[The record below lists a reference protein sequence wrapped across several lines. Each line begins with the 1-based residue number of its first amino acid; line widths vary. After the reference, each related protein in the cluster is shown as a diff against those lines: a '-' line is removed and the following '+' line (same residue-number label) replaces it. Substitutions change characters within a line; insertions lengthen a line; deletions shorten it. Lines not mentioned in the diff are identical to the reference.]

1 MQLFA
6 VRSLTLA
13 AALLTSAALA
23 QEQGPPPAP
32 VKVGKAAKQSI
43 APTMSAT
50 GTVVSRN
57 DARIAAEIAGRLVW
71 VAEPGTHIE
80 RGGAIARVD
89 DAALQLRLRDNHATI
104 ARLEANLKYQDS
116 QVTRFQRLIEQKIAS
131 QSQVDEATAQR
142 DMTAQEINQARVA
155 RDQTLHDLQSARVT
169 APFAGQVV
177 ERLRQPGEF
186 VNAGGD
192 IARLVDTRHIEVR
205 ANAPDAGRAVR
216 GARARGQGRRP
227 LQSRDP
233 QRGARG
239 DPGGRRALAPD
250 GSARGTA
257 RRHLAHRFAGE
268 RGVAD
273 RASP

>member
-13 AALLTSAALA
+13 AALLTGAALA
-23 QEQGPPPAP
+23 QEQEQGPPPAP

-71 VAEPGTHIE
+71 VAEPGTYIE

-116 QVTRFQRLIEQKIAS
+116 QVTRFQ
-131 QSQVDEATAQR
+131 
-142 DMTAQEINQARVA
+142 
-155 RDQTLHDLQSARVT
+155 
-169 APFAGQVV
+169 
-177 ERLRQPGEF
+177 
-186 VNAGGD
+186 
-192 IARLVDTRHIEVR
+192 
-205 ANAPDAGRAVR
+205 
-216 GARARGQGRRP
+216 
-227 LQSRDP
+227 
-233 QRGARG
+233 
-239 DPGGRRALAPD
+239 
-250 GSARGTA
+250 
-257 RRHLAHRFAGE
+257 
-268 RGVAD
+268 
-273 RASP
+273 